1 MVRVHGGVGHVEEV
15 LRGSC
20 LWHPIGLGR
29 KDGKSRRLFNQRSQI
44 LSRLSSSQ
52 SAPRLPRSSHA
63 SARLPVLLSVP
74 TSSPLPLSSLSCA
87 ACRTF
92 ITPDASRLRC
102 FLTPRFMR
110 IYVGFIIVYLCK
122 EPHLAP
128 ISFVIKVTP
137 SLSFV
142 SLIVLGLSL
151 DQLQVWCHKHVV
163 SDVMATLV

>member
-1 MVRVHGGVGHVEEV
+1 MAWKLFVASNR
-15 LRGSC
+15 
-20 LWHPIGLGR
+20 IGE

-44 LSRLSSSQ
+44 LSRSFSSQ
-52 SAPRLPRSSHA
+52 SDPRLLRSSHA

-92 ITPDASRLRC
+92 ITPDASRPGC
-102 FLTPRFMR
+102 VLTPRFMR
-110 IYVGFIIVYLCK
+110 VNVGFVIVYLCK

-128 ISFVIKVTP
+128 ISFVIKVAL
-137 SLSFV
+137 SLSSV
-142 SLIVLGLSL
+142 SPIVLGLIL
-151 DQLQVWCHKHVV
+151 DRLQVWCHKPVI